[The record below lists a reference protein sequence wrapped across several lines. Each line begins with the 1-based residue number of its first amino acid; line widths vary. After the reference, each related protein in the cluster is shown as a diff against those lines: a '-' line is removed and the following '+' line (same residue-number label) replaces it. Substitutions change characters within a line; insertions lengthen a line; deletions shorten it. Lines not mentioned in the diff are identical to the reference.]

1 METLKILILLT
12 MLLVSV
18 IIDIRHGKIPN
29 YITLPAIFLGMV
41 LNLTL
46 YKLGGITDSIQGIL
60 VALGIFIIPY
70 ILGIVGGGDVKL
82 MMAVGALKG
91 VNFALYSSFSVIICG
106 GIIALII
113 MIKIKVKVKDFFVK
127 FGNFILQKK
136 AIVIDEI
143 ELEENKNYFPYSIA
157 IAIGVI
163 ITLCLEL
170 GGIYEK

>member
-12 MLLVSV
+12 MLLTSV
-18 IIDIRHGKIPN
+18 IIDIRYRKIPN
-29 YITLPAIFLGMV
+29 YITLPVILMGII
-41 LNLTL
+41 LNLIL
-46 YKLGGITDSIQGIL
+46 YKLVGIADSGKGIL

-106 GIIALII
+106 GIISGIILIRQKTKLNDFL
-113 MIKIKVKVKDFFVK
+113 IKLGI
-127 FGNFILQKK
+127 FIFQKK
-136 AIVIDEI
+136 VI
-143 ELEENKNYFPYSIA
+143 EENKSYFPYSIA

-163 ITLCLEL
+163 IILCLEL

>member
-12 MLLVSV
+12 MILSSV
-18 IIDIRHGKIPN
+18 IIDIRYGKIPN
-29 YITLPAIFLGMV
+29 YITLPAILMGTV

-46 YKLGGITDSIQGIL
+46 YKLGGIQDSMQGIL

-82 MMAVGALKG
+82 MMAVGAIKG

-106 GIIALII
+106 GIIAGIILIRQKTKLNDFL
-113 MIKIKVKVKDFFVK
+113 IKLRI
-127 FGNFILQKK
+127 FIFQKK
-136 AIVIDEI
+136 II
-143 ELEENKNYFPYSIA
+143 EENKNYFPYSVA

-163 ITLCLEL
+163 IILCLEL